1 MIPLP
6 DHLKEIVLLEKDK
19 ENTVTLSLK
28 CCRCNCNSFFLHEN
42 HPTKEEKAL
51 LKPYREAL
59 NNWYPKPKDGFPGQ
73 MTRDENGVWHYW
85 KILSADGLKREEVFI
100 PKQPPFATVKVIKAV
115 CCECQQEYILFD
127 SRLHGYDGIV
137 SDHSE
142 EELEYSPHYRL
153 KNQNALKV
161 ILVVENDTT
170 LDTFV
175 SNTGVKLNEQD
186 YSNAYSWIT
195 IYGIDDSGKKKKL
208 FEFETA

>member
-6 DHLKEIVLLEKDK
+6 DHLKGIVFLEKDK
-19 ENTVTLSLK
+19 GNAVTVSLK

-42 HPTKEEKAL
+42 YPTKEEKAL

-59 NNWYPKPKDGFPGQ
+59 HNWYPKPKDGFPGQ

-100 PKQPPFATVKVIKAV
+100 PKQPPFATVNVIKAI
-115 CCECQQEYILFD
+115 CSECQQEYILFD

-137 SDHSE
+137 SEHSE

-153 KNQNALKV
+153 KNQNALK
-161 ILVVENDTT
+161 ILLVVENDAT

-175 SNTGVKLNEQD
+175 SNTGIELNEQD
-186 YSNAYSWIT
+186 YSNAYSWIA

-208 FEFETA
+208 FDFETA

>member
-1 MIPLP
+1 M
-6 DHLKEIVLLEKDK
+6 
-19 ENTVTLSLK
+19 
-28 CCRCNCNSFFLHEN
+28 
-42 HPTKEEKAL
+42 
-51 LKPYREAL
+51 
-59 NNWYPKPKDGFPGQ
+59 
-73 MTRDENGVWHYW
+73 
-85 KILSADGLKREEVFI
+85 
-100 PKQPPFATVKVIKAV
+100 
-115 CCECQQEYILFD
+115 FD

-137 SDHSE
+137 SEHCE

-186 YSNAYSWIT
+186 YSNAYSWIA
-195 IYGIDDSGKKKKL
+195 IYGIDDSGKKKIL